1 MRKRGS
7 ETFSIAVSFLI
18 IWIILSS
25 GHSLSGLSLSGQ
37 SSAAQARK
45 VAPTIPPDAYKALR
59 WRCIG
64 PYRGGRVTAVAG
76 VVQKPLIFYMGA
88 TGGGV
93 WKTEDAGLTWFN
105 ISDGFF
111 KTGSVGAIAVS
122 PSDPNIVYVG
132 MGESPI
138 RGNVSHGDGLYKS
151 TDGGKTWIHLGLKD
165 TRQIARI
172 RIHPQNPDLIYVAA
186 LGHVYGPNDQRGVFR
201 SRDGGRTWEKILYR
215 SDRAGAIDLILDP
228 TNPRIIYAALWEAYR
243 TPYSLVS
250 GGPGSGLFKS
260 VDGGDTWVELT
271 RNPGLPQGIIGKIG
285 VTVSPANPSRVW
297 AIIEAEDGGVFRS
310 DDAGS
315 TWQRLNS
322 DRRLR
327 QRAWYYS
334 RIYAHPTDPDTVFVL
349 NTALYKSIDGG
360 STYSVIRAPHGDHHD
375 LWINPH
381 NPEIMINGNDGGA
394 CVSLNG
400 GLSWSSLD
408 NQPTAQFYHVTCD
421 NHFPYRV
428 LGAQQDNT
436 TVRIASR
443 TGGAGIFATDW
454 EPVGGGESGHVVARP
469 DNPEIVYAGSY
480 GGYITQWNGRTKTA
494 RVINPWPD
502 NPMGWAAADLK
513 YRFQWTA
520 PILVSRFDPNV
531 LYHAA
536 QVLFKSTNGGQSWEI
551 ISPDLTT
558 NDKSKQGPSGGP
570 ITKDNTSVEYYCTIF
585 ALAESYHDPKI
596 LWAGSDDGLVHLTRD
611 GGQTWVNITPKD
623 LPPWSLISM
632 IETSTFNPGTAYLA
646 VDRHE
651 LDDYKPYIYK
661 TEDFGRT
668 WKKIT
673 HGLPEDTFIRVV
685 REDPKRRGLLYAG
698 SETGVFISF
707 DDGANWQSLQLNLP
721 VVPIHDLFV
730 KEDDLVAATHGRSFW
745 ILDDLTPLHQL
756 TPEILTANFHLF
768 KPRDSFRLARG
779 GGFGSGPAGENPPFG
794 SMIFYYLQEKPAQPV
809 VMEFL
814 DEKGKP
820 LCFFSSQSLSPEM
833 VKKIG
838 PADLYRPSPLIPA
851 EKGLNRFVWDMRVPS
866 AEAVPGAVIWAG
878 TLAGPVVPPGIYQ
891 VRLKIGEESQT
902 QKWEWKK
909 DPRIEA
915 TAADLQEQYNLLLQ
929 IRDKL
934 SEVNRAILKLRS
946 TRKQLEDFISH
957 IQKKAEREPE
967 SGLEVK
973 DLAIAASKIINDLK
987 EIEESLIQPKSQA
1000 PQDPLNYPI
1009 KLDNRLAAL
1018 ASVVA
1023 SVDSRPTDAS
1033 YEVFNELK
1041 AEAERQLS
1049 KLDKIFKDQVAA
1061 FNQKIRQAGLG
1072 PVIY

>member
-1 MRKRGS
+1 MRKNR
-7 ETFSIAVSFLI
+7 IKVLSFLI
-18 IWIILSS
+18 FLLTIWGIYSF
-25 GHSLSGLSLSGQ
+25 SLFL
-37 SSAAQARK
+37 AAQTPNKRPEQIKKSEAF
-45 VAPTIPPDAYKALR
+45 IPLDAYKALR

-76 VVQKPLIFYMGA
+76 VMQKPLVFYMGA

-93 WKTEDAGLTWFN
+93 WKTEDAGLTWVN

-111 KTGSVGAIAVS
+111 QTGSVGAIGVA
-122 PSDPNIVYVG
+122 PSDPNIIYVG

-138 RGNVSHGDGLYKS
+138 RGNVSHGDGVYKS
-151 TDGGKTWIHLGLKD
+151 TDGGKTWVHVGLKD
-165 TRQIARI
+165 TMQIARV
-172 RIHPQNPDLIYVAA
+172 RIHPQNPDLVYVAA
-186 LGHVYGPNDQRGVFR
+186 LGHVYGPHEQRGVFR
-201 SRDGGRTWEKILYR
+201 SRDGGKTWEKILYR
-215 SDRAGAIDLILDP
+215 GDRAGAIDLILDP

-260 VDGGDTWVELT
+260 VDGGDTWEELT
-271 RNPGLPQGIIGKIG
+271 RKPGMPQGVIGKIG
-285 VTVSPANPSRVW
+285 VTVSPANPNRVW
-297 AIIEAEDGGVFRS
+297 AIVEAEEGGVFRS
-310 DDAGS
+310 EDAGQR
-315 TWQRLNS
+315 WQRVNS

-360 STYSVIRAPHGDHHD
+360 STYTIIRAPHGDHHD
-375 LWINPH
+375 LWINPL
-381 NPEIMINGNDGGA
+381 NPEIMVNGNDGGA

-421 NHFPYRV
+421 NHFPYRI

-443 TGGAGIFATDW
+443 TGGAGIFTSDW

-480 GGYITQWNGRTKTA
+480 GGYITKWDGQTKTA
-494 RVINPWPD
+494 RIINPWPD
-502 NPMGWAAADLK
+502 NPMGWPASDLK

-536 QVLFKSTNGGQSWEI
+536 QVLFKSTNEGQSWEI

-570 ITKDNTSVEYYCTIF
+570 ITRDNTSVEYYCTIF

-596 LWAGSDDGLVHLTRD
+596 LWAGTDDGLVHLTRD
-611 GGQTWVNITPKD
+611 GGKTWENITPKD
-623 LPPWSLISM
+623 LPPWSLIST
-632 IETSTFNPGTAYLA
+632 IETSTFSPATAYLA

-651 LDDYKPYIYK
+651 LDDFMPYIFK
-661 TEDFGRT
+661 TEDFGQT

-673 HGLPEDTFIRVV
+673 NGLPAGTFIRVV
-685 REDPKRRGLLYAG
+685 REDPRRKGLLYAG
-698 SETGVFISF
+698 SETGVFVSF
-707 DDGANWQSLQLNLP
+707 DDGANWQPLQLNLP

-730 KEDDLVAATHGRSFW
+730 KDDDLVAATHGRSFW

-756 TPEILTANFHLF
+756 SREIIGAKNYLF
-768 KPRDSFRLARG
+768 QPRDSVRLARG
-779 GGFGSGPAGENPPFG
+779 GGSSSGPAGENPPFG
-794 SMIFYYLQEKPAQPV
+794 SMIFYYFQEIPKEAV
-809 VMEFL
+809 FLDFL
-814 DEKGKP
+814 DERGNA
-820 LCFFSSQSLSPEM
+820 LCFFSSRPLSSEEM
-833 VKKIG
+833 KKAG
-838 PADLYRPSPLIPA
+838 ANLYRPSPQLTT
-851 EKGLNRFVWDMRVPS
+851 EKGLNRFVWDMRVPP
-866 AEAVPGAVIWAG
+866 AEAVRGAVIWAG
-878 TLAGPVVPPGIYQ
+878 SLTGPVVPPGIYQ
-891 VRLKIGEESQT
+891 VRLRVGEWSQT
-902 QKWEWKK
+902 QKWAWKK
-909 DPRIEA
+909 EPRIEA
-915 TAADLQEQYNLLLQ
+915 NVKDLEEQYNFLVQ

-946 TRKQLEDFISH
+946 VRKQLEDFISRVKEKSELSAAFN
-957 IQKKAEREPE
+957 QELKE
-967 SGLEVK
+967 SFL
-973 DLAIAASKIINDLK
+973 LAGEIINNLK
-987 EIEESLIQPKSQA
+987 DTEEVLIQPRSQA

-1018 ASVVA
+1018 ASAVA
-1023 SVDSRPTDAS
+1023 SVDARPTEAS
-1033 YEVFNELK
+1033 YEVFKELK
-1041 AEAERQLS
+1041 TEADRQLS
-1049 KLDKIFKDQVAA
+1049 TLEKIFKEQVTA
-1061 FNQKIRQAGLG
+1061 FNKKIREAGFV
-1072 PVIY
+1072 PIIY